1 MDFDLYT
8 IAQILCEKTFKPL
21 VPYDTGN
28 MATLATKV
36 EKVAENRVR
45 IYVDSA
51 IAPYVVYTNEP
62 WLSQKWKGKKN
73 PNEKWFERAVE
84 MVAQELA
91 AMLGGT
97 LSTEEV

>member
-1 MDFDLYT
+1 MGLDLYA
-8 IAQILCEKTFKPL
+8 IAQILCEKTFKPR
-21 VPYDTGN
+21 VPYDSGN
-28 MATLATKV
+28 LRNSATYVK
-36 EKVAENRVR
+36 KNSENEVQ
-45 IYVDSA
+45 IFVDSE

-62 WLSQKWKGKKN
+62 WISPKWKGKEN

>member
-1 MDFDLYT
+1 MGLDLYA

-36 EKVAENRVR
+36 EKVAENQVR
-45 IYVDSA
+45 IYVDAA

-62 WLSQKWKGKKN
+62 WISPKWRGKEN

-84 MVAQELA
+84 MVAQELT